1 MYTFVLNNCI
11 MSSQFFVG
19 LVIVCYILVVGGLFV
34 IEYIKG
40 KRGGNTNGH

>member
-1 MYTFVLNNCI
+1 

-19 LVIVCYILVVGGLFV
+19 LVIVCYVLVVSGLFV

-40 KRGGNTNGH
+40 KRGGNSGHH